1 MKSGD
6 YMAVTVEEIEII
18 VRAKVEEALKELRKV
33 QPELQKIGAAS
44 LSNMSSQAK
53 TIAPSVSKAAEAVK
67 KSNKEIQAAAKA
79 AADQYGDLNKIIQ
92 ETEKRAK
99 NAATHTT
106 IQQRSADLGKEGKVL
121 TPTAPLNAYMQDKMS
136 YENLM
141 ASIQGNWLGS
151 NVASQTQ
158 EATKQAQA
166 QIEYISRMKQETNR
180 VIAALRKL
188 GPVGRA
194 AAQAVAAATS
204 QATDEAKRYENQIKK
219 TAKTAQKDFGSM
231 GYYIK
236 RALMMTVVWGGM
248 RAVTSTIKEGIQS
261 AIAAPETENLFRV
274 ALGNMANDA
283 EQFAVRLKNNLGLDE
298 YITKDMLGTFQQIG
312 TAVGVGQSTAYGMS
326 KSMTMLAN
334 DMASLYNVDPQ
345 QAYENLQ
352 SALTGQ
358 GRAVRKYGFVITE
371 QTIKEAAWRN
381 GLVKN
386 GQELNEQQKY
396 VARGI
401 ALMEQSKNAQGDMAN
416 TLGSV
421 QNQLRVLKQRIDAA
435 KRSLGQAFI
444 PVIQAA
450 LPWLN
455 AFAVLIER
463 AGTALAKWTYSKM
476 GMDYDAEIAK
486 QKQVINGYNGIAAA
500 EDEIG
505 DSAEKAGKKAQKSL
519 LPIDQINRLQAP
531 AENNIKTSSGGGAGY
546 DPGWGYEVDT
556 GPIANFGALADKLK
570 EKLEKILP
578 VVTTIGIA
586 FAMWKIGKPIF
597 HGLELILGVKGLK
610 GVLEKLGL
618 SGGAVAGVAA
628 AVLICVAR
636 FTELYTKSEKF
647 RLGLK
652 TIWDGFLNGAKTA
665 LNWIKEKFTGLYNYI
680 FPEEVRNEISS
691 ALDALD
697 IDFGDLGITIAGIA
711 AMFIPGGQVVGAI
724 LLGFEAITLAIR
736 GVGYAAEDY
745 IQPVDL
751 FQDSISNV
759 TKTKVEPFVQQ
770 LRTLDDAI
778 KTIDWGNKIV
788 KQEDVDSIAQKVK
801 AIRETIVK
809 ELDADHNEALANLK
823 PLKDNLGSEA
833 YQQLVSSTD
842 KYYEQQKQ
850 KTQDAE
856 SQINAIMKAAAKD
869 NRKLREDE
877 KEKIAQLQE
886 QMQTT
891 GIETLS
897 ETEAESLAIMR
908 RMKENSTRVS
918 LEQASE
924 IIKNA
929 KKTHDEKV
937 KAAETEYE
945 KTIFYA
951 KKTKRGRNHH

>member
-1 MKSGD
+1 
-6 YMAVTVEEIEII
+6 MAVTVEEIEII

-856 SQINAIMKAAAKD
+856 SQINAIMKAAAKITE
-869 NRKLREDE
+869 NCVRTKSKKLRSCKNKCRQQEL
-877 KEKIAQLQE
+877 KPFLKPRRNPLQ
-886 QMQTT
+886 
-891 GIETLS
+891 S
-897 ETEAESLAIMR
+897 C
-908 RMKENSTRVS
+908 
-918 LEQASE
+918 
-924 IIKNA
+924 
-929 KKTHDEKV
+929 
-937 KAAETEYE
+937 AA
-945 KTIFYA
+945 
-951 KKTKRGRNHH
+951 